1 MSFVRSIG
9 SARKT
14 VRPDAISRSGRPSRS
29 TITGLE
35 DTLTIGTGD
44 SRVVLYRLPTAHA
57 EGLLAAYVP
66 SARILFQSD
75 VVNAA
80 PTPPAAGSVELVK
93 FVRARG
99 ISVRPAA
106 GGHGVVLAWA
116 DVERAAAPTASAP
129 QGF

>member
-1 MSFVRSIG
+1 VSFVQSIA

-14 VRPDAISRSGRPSRS
+14 VRPDALSRSGKPSRS
-29 TITGLE
+29 TITGVE
-35 DTLTIGTGD
+35 DSLVVGTGD
-44 SRVVLYRLPTAHA
+44 ARVVVYRLPSAHA

-80 PTPPAAGSVELVK
+80 PNPPATGSAELVK

-99 ISVRPAA
+99 ITVERVA
-106 GGHGVVLAWA
+106 GGHGLVLPWA
-116 DVERAAAPTASAP
+116 DVERAAPPPASAP
-129 QGF
+129 